1 MNESLQHHG
10 ILGMKWGVRRYRNK
24 DGSLT
29 PAGEKRYSKM
39 DAKKE
44 KRNKKTEA
52 QIASQKQKEKDV
64 KNRGTL
70 TIKELQEKI
79 QRLQMEK
86 QLRELTES
94 ELHPGRQVVKRILAN
109 VGENVAT
116 NVLSTAAKGA
126 VLYGAKAIASKHFDA
141 KEFGS
146 AIFNGGPKK
155 K

>member
-1 MNESLQHHG
+1 MKYEELCHHG
-10 ILGMKWGVRRYRNK
+10 ILGQKWGIRRFRKN

-29 PAGEKRYSKM
+29 PAGQKRYR
-39 DAKKE
+39 KK
-44 KRNKKTEA
+44 NGKTKA
-52 QIASQKQKEKDV
+52 QIRSEQRKEKDV
-64 KNRGTL
+64 KNRGAL
-70 TIKELQEKI
+70 SMEQLQQKI

-94 ELHPGRQVVKRILAN
+94 ELYPGRQVVKRILAN

-126 VLYGAKAIASKHFDA
+126 ILYGAKAVASKHFDA